1 MKHYVYRIL
10 LLLLVTAVL
19 LSGCGKEKSGGH
31 TGSQQWTKWPQLS
44 YGTMASDKLQLEQW
58 NSGRL
63 EETSQYT
70 MAETELGYYMLHNG
84 MLYYADKT
92 DLNRLVPACNIPK
105 CGHDPHMCVAH
116 YMGTN
121 IFVQNDRIYFT
132 EYTYNIPELY
142 QTKATG
148 VVIASKALDG
158 TDVRLEYK
166 DENMFSPDSGGHMII
181 QWFNGE
187 YWIYHIAKL
196 NKDGSYTLQC
206 YRVTEAGA
214 ELLVDKT
221 VADYNKMQMVSQAR
235 GFSLIFGEPSFNHEF
250 LGEIPYSECR
260 YKDGELYFTDL
271 TGYYEDGRYLAGNLL
286 RCYRMNDGYYD
297 VNLDTKEEVR
307 IADAYLENSQSL
319 VILPN
324 CVIEG
329 TMLWEVYDQQPE
341 GSTNAMAIFD
351 GESWRD
357 VELPEELLPTDFQN
371 VMLYCGVSSDSIF
384 FKQEDLR
391 GFDQLYR
398 IDLTQDAL
406 KLEHCARL
414 SPTPNK

>member
-1 MKHYVYRIL
+1 M
-10 LLLLVTAVL
+10 VT
-19 LSGCGKEKSGGH
+19 
-31 TGSQQWTKWPQLS
+31 
-44 YGTMASDKLQLEQW
+44 
-58 NSGRL
+58 
-63 EETSQYT
+63 
-70 MAETELGYYMLHNG
+70 
-84 MLYYADKT
+84 
-92 DLNRLVPACNIPK
+92 
-105 CGHDPHMCVAH
+105 
-116 YMGTN
+116 
-121 IFVQNDRIYFT
+121 
-132 EYTYNIPELY
+132 
-142 QTKATG
+142 
-148 VVIASKALDG
+148 
-158 TDVRLEYK
+158 
-166 DENMFSPDSGGHMII
+166 
-181 QWFNGE
+181 
-187 YWIYHIAKL
+187 
-196 NKDGSYTLQC
+196 
-206 YRVTEAGA
+206 
-214 ELLVDKT
+214 
-221 VADYNKMQMVSQAR
+221 DYNMVQMISQAR